1 MPLESPVPESDLEWK
16 FIRATGPG
24 GQNVNKVASAVQL
37 RFLLYQNQTL
47 PAAVQHRLR
56 QLAGQRLNADGSILI
71 SARGERS
78 QEQNR
83 REALGRLAGLIEA
96 ARMEPRPRKP
106 TRPSGAARRKRL
118 ESKKHRGETKRT
130 RSARH
135 WD

>member
-1 MPLESPVPESDLEWK
+1 MPLEPPVPESDLEWK
-16 FIRATGPG
+16 FIRAAGPG

-37 RFLLYQNQTL
+37 RFLLHQNQSL

-56 QLAGQRLNADGSILI
+56 RLAGQRLNADGSILI

-83 REALGRLAGLIEA
+83 REALERLAGLIEA
-96 ARMEPRPRKP
+96 ARIEPRPRKP
-106 TRPSGAARRKRL
+106 TRPSRAAKRNRL
-118 ESKKHRGETKRT
+118 DSKKRRGETKRT
-130 RSARH
+130 RSSRD